1 MTKILVAL
9 LVSVFIVSAANAED
23 PFSLKWSYNA
33 DGEISVLNSGD
44 INSDGFNEVVFSS
57 ETPSRNFEG
66 NAFESSG
73 NNLYVLDK
81 DGNLKQS
88 YRINST
94 GSISAIDIADFD
106 DDNKNEIILGTGWM
120 ERTNVNEESFNISGL
135 TMFEREKKLI
145 KTLRNR
151 GAIYLIDDGIVS
163 KLHDVDGWVRSIDI
177 SNEGIVT
184 GTGGYNTDYFEE
196 IVYDS
201 NGAKRRNYT
210 DYSSWGGSIII
221 FNKTGLNR
229 EYKGNN
235 AFYSVSVY
243 DIQGDPE
250 NEIIAGSG
258 NNVYAFDKNL
268 TILWKYIAIGA
279 VKNLYAGYLDDRYEK
294 RIISDFMSNN
304 IDGIHVLNGNGMQ
317 IWTYRLPVQSKLSGF
332 SIGNLDAE
340 RDNEMWLRANGSQT
354 YVGEALPL
362 RHILVADKNNIYI
375 LDHSGRLRL
384 EYGIAGGID
393 KIYLTDLDADG
404 YMDLIISSKNTVT
417 VYEVTEILIKRQAA
431 DRYYESAKE
440 FYDSR
445 NYESAKGYAK
455 NASDIYIEINDRGGI
470 SRADLLYYKILEGSK
485 GDRRREANSLYA
497 SALSHYGFNDYA
509 MAMNY
514 AKNASDVYIEINDMG
529 GISMTNTLIMAIKN
543 KIVNITGETTAIN
556 VQTNATYD
564 KIHEISDFPII
575 IVFLVIVIAVLIVL
589 IVIRTRKPED

>member
-44 INSDGFNEVVFSS
+44 INSDGFNEVV
-57 ETPSRNFEG
+57 
-66 NAFESSG
+66 ASSG
-73 NNLYVLDK
+73 NNLYVIDK

-317 IWTYRLPVQSKLSGF
+317 IWTYRLHVQSKLSGF

-340 RDNEMWLRANGSQT
+340 RDNE
-354 YVGEALPL
+354 
-362 RHILVADKNNIYI
+362 ILVADKNNIYI

-455 NASDIYIEINDRGGI
+455 NASDIYIEINDTGGI
-470 SRADLLYYKILEGSK
+470 SRADLLYYKILEGFK

-514 AKNASDVYIEINDMG
+514 AKNASDIYIEINDTG